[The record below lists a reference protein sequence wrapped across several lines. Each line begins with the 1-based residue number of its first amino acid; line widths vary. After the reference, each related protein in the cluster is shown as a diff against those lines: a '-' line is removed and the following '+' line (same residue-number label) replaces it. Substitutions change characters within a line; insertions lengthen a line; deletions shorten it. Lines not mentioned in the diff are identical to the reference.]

1 MKYDAFISYRHLEQD
16 MFVAK
21 GVHKALETAKI
32 PRKIQKETGIKRIKR
47 VFRDQEELP
56 IGSDLTHNI
65 DYALR
70 ESGFLIVICS
80 PQTKESQWVMKEID
94 TFIELHGRENVL
106 AVLVDGEPADSFPH
120 QLCVDENGNPVEP
133 LAADVRGKNKREVKK
148 KIKSESLRLAAAIL
162 HCDYDDLKQRHRE
175 RRMRRNMAIAA
186 VVGALGVAF
195 GIYNAY
201 NLNRI
206 NENYQQK
213 LVNES
218 KVLAATSLD
227 VLAEGDRATAGLI
240 ALKGLPVEG
249 QERPFVSDCM
259 YALEQATGAYNNG
272 DETLNDKL
280 LKHELPVDEME
291 YDAEGTVIMS
301 YDQMD
306 NAYFWDAQTGNLLFF
321 HGCEYIDGDRNEV
334 KDLAVNNG
342 RYVIASSKYLTAYK
356 ADGTS
361 DYDVK
366 LPNTGNYAAFSRD
379 GEIVAISEHDVME
392 IYNVSDGSL
401 KKSFEN
407 TVPGHSFGMSLKFS
421 AEGSYLATNHS
432 ADKGENGYCSVYNV
446 ATGEERVLS
455 LNANSALD
463 IRFTSDD
470 AIVIASIGSESF
482 LQNGDFPMYLQ
493 KFDVKS
499 GELIWEKEL
508 SYYNYGYNTS
518 YTRIWDRDYT
528 DSAGASHPEI
538 LVSASRKLYT
548 LNGDTGELVATFEA
562 PSDIQTFYISGNAAN
577 AFVACSEGRLYSIN
591 GTTGY
596 NYSDYT
602 EELSTG
608 SIIDVLMG
616 YGRIVVKEYR
626 SPNIKIMSGLADE
639 TKEDLEDPGLHV
651 VDYFGSPDESTF
663 ILEAESESGSDKTTY
678 LVYDTDSGTKK
689 ASFDI
694 DQMYTMSS
702 FYLDEDTVVVPGKR
716 GSIFVY
722 KLSENKTDEH
732 KLYDEDI
739 ITDKYSVSLNKRFM
753 SALESRIVT
762 MDLETMQVIS
772 EVSPE
777 ENFFGGVVTNDGSRI
792 YGYDYDFGFMYL
804 DLATGEQTHLFPDFN
819 VNGVSLSSD
828 DKMAAL
834 TCTDGMLRIYDT
846 TNWELVDSME
856 FYGDDSDL
864 VVFSADGDKLFLQ
877 GMDLYFKIYDMS
889 DKEYVFS
896 SDGQM
901 LDINDVNYDEQNET
915 VALSNYTDMYVV
927 DVKGNSFIHRAPLG
941 KIYLPGKQSMICASY
956 SKLYKFRVK
965 TLEDLVKAFRDEMGD
980 IELSEEQKLIYKID

>member
-32 PRKIQKETGIKRIKR
+32 PRKIQKETGVKRIKR

-80 PQTKESQWVMKEID
+80 PQTKESLWVMKEID
-94 TFIELHGRENVL
+94 TFIELHGRENIL
-106 AVLVDGEPADSFPH
+106 AVLVDGEPVDSFPY
-120 QLCVDENGNPVEP
+120 QLCVDENGDPVEP
-133 LAADVRGKNKREVKK
+133 LAADVRGKNKREVQK

-227 VLAEGDRATAGLI
+227 VLTEGDRATAGLI

-280 LKHELPVDEME
+280 LKHELPVDEMK
-291 YDAEGTVIMS
+291 YDAEGTYLMS

-306 NAYFWDAQTGNLLFF
+306 NAYFWDAQTGEMLFF
-321 HGCEYIDGDRNEV
+321 HGSEYIDGDRNEV
-334 KDLAVNNG
+334 NDLAVNNG
-342 RYVIASSKYLTAYK
+342 RYVIASTKYLTAYN

-366 LPNTGNYAAFSRD
+366 LPNTGIYAAFSRD
-379 GEIVAISEHDVME
+379 GENVAVSEYDVME

-407 TVPGHSFGMSLKFS
+407 TVSGQSFGMKLKFS
-421 AEGSYLATNHS
+421 ADGSYLATSHS
-432 ADKGENGYCSVYNV
+432 ADKGEKGNCSVYNV
-446 ATGEERVLS
+446 ATGQERVLS
-455 LNANSALD
+455 INGNSTLD
-463 IRFTSDD
+463 IRFTTDD

-493 KFDVKS
+493 KYDFKS
-499 GELIWEKEL
+499 GALIWEKEL

-518 YTRIWDRDYT
+518 FTRIWDRNYT
-528 DSAGASHPEI
+528 DSNGASHPEV
-538 LVSASRKLYT
+538 LVSGSRKLYT
-548 LNGDTGELVATFEA
+548 LNAITGELVSTFEA
-562 PSDIQTFYISGNAAN
+562 TSDIQNFFISGSAPN

-591 GTTGY
+591 GTNGY

-602 EELSTG
+602 VELSTG
-608 SIIDVLMG
+608 SIMDVLMG
-616 YGRIVVKEYR
+616 YGRVVVKEYR
-626 SPNIKIMSGLADE
+626 SPNIKIMSGIADD
-639 TKEDLEDPGLHV
+639 TKEELEEPGLHV
-651 VDYFGSPDESTF
+651 VDYFASPDESTF
-663 ILEAESESGSDKTTY
+663 VLEAESESGSDKTTY
-678 LVYDTDSGTKK
+678 MIYDTDSGKK
-689 ASFDI
+689 KETFDI
-694 DQMYTMSS
+694 NQMYTMNS
-702 FYLDEDTVVVPGKR
+702 FFADNDTVVIPGRR
-716 GSIFVY
+716 GSIFTY
-722 KLSENKTDEH
+722 RISENKVDEH
-732 KLYDEDI
+732 KLYDSDS
-739 ITDKYSVSLNKRFM
+739 ITDKYSVSLNKRYIT
-753 SALESRIVT
+753 AIESQIVT
-762 MDLETMQVIS
+762 MDLQTMQVIS
-772 EVSPE
+772 DISPE
-777 ENFFGGVVTNDGSRI
+777 EHFFNGVITNDGSRI

-804 DLATGEQTHLFPDFN
+804 DLTTKEQTHLFPDFT
-819 VNGVSLSSD
+819 VTGVTLSND

-846 TNWELVDSME
+846 ASWELIDSLE
-856 FYGDDSDL
+856 FYGDYSDL

-896 SDGQM
+896 SDGQL
-901 LDINDVNYDEQNET
+901 LDIDEVNYDEQNNT
-915 VALSNYTDMYVV
+915 VALCNYTDMFVV
-927 DVKGNSFIHRAPLG
+927 DVAGNSFIHRAPQG
-941 KIYLPGKQSMICASY
+941 KIFLPGKQSMICAS
-956 SKLYKFRVK
+956 SSNLYRFRVK
-965 TLEDLVKAFRDEMGD
+965 TLEDLVKAFRDEFGQ
-980 IELSEEQKLIYKID
+980 IELSNEQKLIYKID